1 MDSFLIV
8 SDFNIDQLI
17 VIHNPTLNNY
27 VLLTLLSTT
36 LLPLIQAYYQIPV
49 QTNLVALIR
58 YGQI

>member
-49 QTNLVALIR
+49 QTNLVALVR